1 MKSVQLKSE
10 GKEIGD
16 GKWHVHISPRQ
27 WDRLWDRA
35 PAREMWSLGG
45 QEEFGSYGDCD
56 YPWITSGIGTWGHV
70 S

>member
-1 MKSVQLKSE
+1 MTCTHQSSAM
-10 GKEIGD
+10 
-16 GKWHVHISPRQ
+16 RQ
-27 WDRLWDRA
+27 GLWDRA
-35 PAREMWSLGG
+35 PAREMWSLSC

>member
-27 WDRLWDRA
+27 WDR
-35 PAREMWSLGG
+35 G
-45 QEEFGSYGDCD
+45 YGTEPQLEKC
-56 YPWITSGIGTWGHV
+56 GH
-70 S
+70 